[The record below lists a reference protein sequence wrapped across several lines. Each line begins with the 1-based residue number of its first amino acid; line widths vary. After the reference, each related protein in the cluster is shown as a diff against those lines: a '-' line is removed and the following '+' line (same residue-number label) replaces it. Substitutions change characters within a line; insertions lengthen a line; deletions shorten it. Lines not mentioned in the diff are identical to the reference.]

1 MKTKVFFCFLLICAT
16 LLGQNK
22 SIPVV
27 DHIILEDYA
36 IGKLHKVWLTLG
48 EDGFNEPIKIPV
60 IIAKGKDNGKV
71 LGLTAAIHG
80 NELNG
85 IRIIQ
90 QVMNSLNVSKLNG
103 TVVAIPGLNPL
114 AIASNQREYLD
125 LQDLNRLFP
134 GKENGN
140 RSQQMAYQIA
150 QKVIPLFD
158 YHVDFHTASFGR
170 INSLYGRG
178 NMDDEVLANMLRAL
192 EPDIIVS
199 NKGKASF
206 GEASGLT
213 MRAFAIGKGV
223 KSITVEF
230 GDPQVYQEEMI
241 DRGIV
246 GVQNLLKWLQF
257 TPGAIELAEPQNVC
271 SKSYWLFTKKGGYL
285 EVFVELKEK
294 VAKGQAI
301 GVLRDSFGDIIEEY
315 IAPEAGIVIGKSTN
329 PVNISGGRII
339 HLGILE

>member
-1 MKTKVFFCFLLICAT
+1 MKASVFCCLLFFST
-16 LLGQNK
+16 LLFGQSK
-22 SIPVV
+22 GIPVV
-27 DHIILEDYA
+27 NQIILDDYETG
-36 IGKLHKVWLTLG
+36 ILHKVWLALG
-48 EDGFNEPIKIPV
+48 EGGFNQPIKIPV

-85 IRIIQ
+85 IRIVQ
-90 QVMNSLNVSKLNG
+90 QVMNSLNVSELIG
-103 TVVAIPGLNPL
+103 TVIAIPGLNPL
-114 AIASNQREYLD
+114 AIASNQREFVD

-140 RSQQMAYQIA
+140 RSQQMAFQIA
-150 QKVIPLFD
+150 EKVIPLFD
-158 YHVDFHTASFGR
+158 YHVDLHTASFGR
-170 INSLYGRG
+170 VNSLYGRG
-178 NMDDEVLANMLRAL
+178 NMEDEVLANMLRAL

-230 GDPQVYQEEMI
+230 GDPQVYQEKMI
-241 DRGIV
+241 NRGIV
-246 GVQNLLKWLQF
+246 GIGNLLKWLQF
-257 TPGAIELAEPQNVC
+257 IPGAIDLAEPQNIC

-294 VAKGQAI
+294 VVKGQSI
-301 GVLRDSFGDIIEEY
+301 GVLRDSFGQIVEEY
-315 IAPEAGIVIGKSTN
+315 VAPEDGIVIGKSTN

>member
-1 MKTKVFFCFLLICAT
+1 MKASLFCCLLFFTTTFF
-16 LLGQNK
+16 GQSK
-22 SIPVV
+22 GIPDV

-36 IGKLHKVWLTLG
+36 KGKLHKVWLTLG

-90 QVMNSLNVSKLNG
+90 QVMSSLDVSELNG

-114 AIASNQREYLD
+114 AIASNQREYVD

-134 GKENGN
+134 GKNNGN
-140 RSQQMAYQIA
+140 RSQQMTYQIA

-158 YHVDFHTASFGR
+158 YHVDLHTASFGR
-170 INSLYGRG
+170 VNSLYGRG

-230 GDPQVYQEEMI
+230 GDPQVYQDEMI
-241 DRGIV
+241 GRGII
-246 GVQNLLKWLQF
+246 GIQKLLKWFQF
-257 TPGAIELAEPQNVC
+257 TPGAMELAKPQNVC

-285 EVFVELKEK
+285 EVFVKLKEK
-294 VAKGQAI
+294 VTKGQSI

-315 IAPEAGIVIGKSTN
+315 VAPEAGIVIGKSTN